1 MMNTFFKTTAS
12 VVALASLLAASSAYA
27 EPSRGDRDWQK
38 GPPSVEEKLAR
49 ISSAL
54 DLSDE
59 QSAEMLAILQLQE
72 KNRQYL
78 HDRTM
83 AIMGAEI
90 CAQKAQAE
98 EEILS
103 VLNTEQAELFLQMK
117 ADRQARGG
125 DRNRSRKGREDLDC
139 TEFEGGDS

>member
-1 MMNTFFKTTAS
+1 MNTFLKTTAS
-12 VVALASLLAASSAYA
+12 VIALTGLLAASNALA
-27 EPSRGDRDWQK
+27 QTPKGDRDWQK
-38 GPPSVEEKLAR
+38 GPTSVEEKLAR
-49 ISSAL
+49 ISGAL

-59 QSAEMLAILQLQE
+59 QSAEMLALLQQQE
-72 KNRQYL
+72 KNRQDL

-90 CAQKAQAE
+90 CAQKALAE

-103 VLNTEQAELFLQMK
+103 ILDTDQAELFLQMK

-125 DRNRSRKGREDLDC
+125 DRNRSRKGRGDLDC
-139 TEFEGGDS
+139 TEFEGGDY

>member
-1 MMNTFFKTTAS
+1 MNTFLKTTAS
-12 VVALASLLAASSAYA
+12 VIALASLLAATSASA
-27 EPSRGDRDWQK
+27 QPPNRDRDWQK

-54 DLSDE
+54 ELSDE
-59 QSAEMLAILQLQE
+59 QSAEMLAILQQQE
-72 KNRQYL
+72 KNRQDL

-83 AIMGAEI
+83 AVMGAEI
-90 CAQKAQAE
+90 CAQRAQAE

-103 VLNTEQAELFLQMK
+103 VLDGDQAELFLQMK
-117 ADRQARGG
+117 ADRQARVG
-125 DRNRSRKGREDLDC
+125 DRNRSRHDRGDLDC

>member
-1 MMNTFFKTTAS
+1 MNTFLKTTAS
-12 VVALASLLAASSAYA
+12 VIALASLLAASSAFA
-27 EPSRGDRDWQK
+27 KPPNGDRDWQK

-49 ISSAL
+49 ISGAL

-59 QSAEMLAILQLQE
+59 QSAEMLALLQQQE
-72 KNRQYL
+72 KNRQDL

-90 CAQKAQAE
+90 CAQKALAE

-103 VLNTEQAELFLQMK
+103 ILDTDQAELFLQMK

-125 DRNRSRKGREDLDC
+125 DRNRSRKGRGDLDC
-139 TEFEGGDS
+139 TEFEGGDY